1 MAVMSPAD
9 RATGGTV
16 PRDRDAASTVGWL
29 TALAI
34 AVGVSLVA
42 VLLLMLVPHV
52 MLTRWLSVPRDLRI
66 GLATTWTAAVTV
78 LLLVVAWRAG
88 GAGRRP

>member
-1 MAVMSPAD
+1 MAAMSPAD
-9 RATGGTV
+9 RATGETAA
-16 PRDRDAASTVGWL
+16 RDRDAASTVGWF

-42 VLLLMLVPHV
+42 VLLLMLVPHLV
-52 MLTRWLSVPRDLRI
+52 LTRWLSLSRDLRI

-78 LLLVVAWRAG
+78 LLLVVAWRASG
-88 GAGRRP
+88 VGRRP